1 MFIIV
6 CFFIVS
12 LYFLFFLFLG
22 LGISILKEV
31 KEYFSDMERY
41 KILFKYIGVEDDVVI
56 NLVSFVDF
64 LF

>member
-1 MFIIV
+1 MFFYSQFVFVI
-6 CFFIVS
+6 
-12 LYFLFFLFLG
+12 FLFLG

-64 LF
+64 LFYGV

>member
-1 MFIIV
+1 MFFYSQFVFVI
-6 CFFIVS
+6 
-12 LYFLFFLFLG
+12 FLFLG